1 MGGGDG
7 RHGTCIKRVA
17 GILPLRSTNKGSF
30 DGFNRPQRRG
40 VAPPSMVSGL
50 MGSLSEVGAEEGDY
64 SEREAVIRNA
74 ASNAYGGGADTV
86 STTYLPVSLA

>member
-1 MGGGDG
+1 
-7 RHGTCIKRVA
+7 
-17 GILPLRSTNKGSF
+17 
-30 DGFNRPQRRG
+30 
-40 VAPPSMVSGL
+40 MVSGL

-64 SEREAVIRNA
+64 SEEAVIRNA